1 MRRVAMVAVAALMA
15 GAHGA
20 FASDAA
26 QIADAERAFA
36 AEAANSGWVSAFK
49 IYAAPEGIV
58 MQPDP
63 INAQESLA
71 GLPPEA
77 NTKGL
82 MWWPVWAGIS
92 RSGDLGFTTGP
103 YTAGDKAFGHYF
115 TVWRKQDDGSWKWI
129 YDGGPRNAERSPHG
143 PETETTYLAASTGS
157 EGSSGAALKEVAAA
171 EEALA
176 GAAKSDVKAAYA
188 PYLAADGRIMGSP
201 LQPATKPSEFE
212 AELAARASG
221 IAFSPLHAESSEAGD
236 LVFTYGDAKW
246 SRNGAEERGHYVR
259 MWQKRS
265 EGWKLVFDELLVVPP
280 PPPAKSE

>member
-1 MRRVAMVAVAALMA
+1 MRRWAMAVAAVLFMGVQ
-15 GAHGA
+15 GAM
-20 FASDAA
+20 ASDAA

-49 IYAAPEGIV
+49 IYSAPEGIV

-63 INAQESLA
+63 VNAKESLA

-82 MWWPVWAGIS
+82 KWWPVWAGIS
-92 RSGDLGFTTGP
+92 SSGDLGFTTGP
-103 YTAGDKAFGHYF
+103 YTAGEKSFGHYF

-129 YDGGPRNAERSPHG
+129 YDGGPRNAERSPLG
-143 PETETTYLAASTGS
+143 PETQTAYLETSASGTGS
-157 EGSSGAALKEVAAA
+157 ADTALSEVAAA

-176 GAAKSDVKAAYA
+176 GAAKSDVKAAYLATLA
-188 PYLAADGRIMGSP
+188 PEARIMGSP
-201 LQPATKPSEFE
+201 LQPATKPSAFE
-212 AELAARASG
+212 AELATRATS
-221 IAFSPLHAESSEAGD
+221 IAFSPIDAQASEAGD

-246 SRNGAEERGHYVR
+246 SRDGVDERGHYVR